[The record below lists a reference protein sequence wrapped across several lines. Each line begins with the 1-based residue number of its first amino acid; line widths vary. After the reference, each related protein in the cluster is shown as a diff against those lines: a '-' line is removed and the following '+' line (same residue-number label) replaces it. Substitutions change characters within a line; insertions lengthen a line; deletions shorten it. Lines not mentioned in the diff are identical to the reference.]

1 MAFGFLC
8 TRLKNPDID
17 DYKKLTRLMQYIRD
31 MTKIA
36 LNIKPSDYPKWWVD
50 SYYTIHPDM
59 KSHTG
64 IFMTLGKEPCT
75 QHLAT
80 KIENKEL

>member
-1 MAFGFLC
+1 MT
-8 TRLKNPDID
+8 TRNSQESAIHKN
-17 DYKKLTRLMQYIRD
+17 
-31 MTKIA
+31 
-36 LNIKPSDYPKWWVD
+36 PKWWVD